1 MAETSQE
8 IQPLAAIATPPIIT
22 NVQTVGTV
30 VVTAIEEGASRRTEV
45 VAVATVTAE
54 VVVET
59 VTEEVAAV
67 IVTVEEE
74 VVAVIVTGE
83 AVVVVVAVEVTV
95 TVVHLSPVLHH
106 DRIVHVNHPRPRA
119 INKQNVHDSIN
130 QLLLQVPPTPN
141 HSRREPVRGLDHV
154 NRTVPVQAE
163 GIVNSIS
170 LSVVLQRSL
179 QNVVKLVMK

>member
-30 VVTAIEEGASRRTEV
+30 MVTAIEEGASRRTEV

-59 VTEEVAAV
+59 VTEEVA
-67 IVTVEEE
+67 
-74 VVAVIVTGE
+74 AVIVTGE

-154 NRTVPVQAE
+154 NRTVRGQAE